1 MSNYTIH
8 EDTQVVAYGAFK
20 NCSRLTSITIPN
32 GVKAIGDWAF
42 DACQALTS
50 IVIPDSVVRIGVEAV
65 GTCYNLANVY
75 YTGNESDWD
84 RIIVDG
90 INTPLTNAT
99 FHYNYVHTP

>member
-8 EDTQVVAYGAFK
+8 EDTQIVAYGAFK

-32 GVKAIGDWAF
+32 GVKAIDDWAF
-42 DACQALTS
+42 DACKALTS
-50 IVIPDSVVRIGVEAV
+50 VVIPDSVVRIGVEAF

-75 YTGNESDWD
+75 YTGNASNWAQ
-84 RIIVDG
+84 ISVDG

-99 FHYNYVHTP
+99 KHYNYVPTP